1 MKQRTGRIWDIT
13 WIRKKGKL
21 HTHTGCRGISQ
32 EAAKDRVGLT
42 VGDTKGM
49 RRKAA
54 GGDGGM
60 KGNVGEG
67 GNGRLDGNR
76 EHVKEPEREKNAG
89 RGSDLS
95 CSHGVNI
102 CPSPPIPCHRGH
114 QSGAVP

>member
-1 MKQRTGRIWDIT
+1 M
-13 WIRKKGKL
+13 
-21 HTHTGCRGISQ
+21 
-32 EAAKDRVGLT
+32 GLT